1 MSFNGNET
9 EKAIGDSKNQFCYK
23 KSILVLR
30 NSIPFLDRLRQN
42 QPQSIHGLIW
52 PLAAFS
58 GLQWRRDRK
67 SDRRLKKS
75 EEWVCSLE
83 ISLQHTFFHSEIKR
97 QNEKVVPTPFLT
109 ERFVVQKSVYN
120 LHAYKV

>member
-1 MSFNGNET
+1 MIRSDHVHPT
-9 EKAIGDSKNQFCYK
+9 
-23 KSILVLR
+23 
-30 NSIPFLDRLRQN
+30 
-42 QPQSIHGLIW
+42 IHGLIW

-83 ISLQHTFFHSEIKR
+83 VSLRHTFFHSKIKR
-97 QNEKVVPTPFLT
+97 QNEKGVPTPFLT
-109 ERFVVQKSVYN
+109 EGIVVQKSVYN
-120 LHAYKV
+120 LHTYKF